1 MEFNNND
8 LWMEIDD
15 NWEFE
20 NLMREKK
27 QKTTTLYVCIE
38 ERPSRSTSG
47 LGSLL
52 VGINLEGR
60 KLLTL
65 LSNALSKE

>member
-1 MEFNNND
+1 MHPNICYTKLEFNNNV

-15 NWEFE
+15 NWELE
-20 NLMREKK
+20 M
-27 QKTTTLYVCIE
+27 
-38 ERPSRSTSG
+38 
-47 LGSLL
+47 GSLL
-52 VGINLEGR
+52 VGITLEGR

>member
-1 MEFNNND
+1 
-8 LWMEIDD
+8 MEIDD

-20 NLMREKK
+20 NLMRG
-27 QKTTTLYVCIE
+27 KTKICYFVSPVFVYCGEAIWNSSE
-38 ERPSRSTSG
+38 

-52 VGINLEGR
+52 VGITLEGK

-65 LSNALSKE
+65 LSNALSKK